1 MCHSTGFTKD
11 EIIDLCAMVCS
22 AGQGPGL
29 NHWPPVLGLFK
40 AELAETYGVSQR
52 AVTGCPARSRSM
64 RPTSA
69 ARSPVCGAGG
79 SAARRSSPGS
89 PWRFASRRASA
100 AAGWRRSMTPAVT
113 RWARSSPRTSSQ
125 GRRSSLTAGPLT
137 GPSAARDISTGPST
151 RKRPAPLGRTR
162 TACCPESIG
171 SPRCASGGCWA
182 PARARLTPRTCP
194 PISDELVFRF
204 NRRRS
209 ASRGMVFY
217 RVLQLRRATPARV
230 CGSARQQKATPC
242 EASRGRHGTPS
253 EPRAPGGG
261 PPVADRP
268 ESSCSFQSG

>member
-1 MCHSTGFTKD
+1 
-11 EIIDLCAMVCS
+11 
-22 AGQGPGL
+22 
-29 NHWPPVLGLFK
+29 
-40 AELAETYGVSQR
+40 
-52 AVTGCPARSRSM
+52 M

-151 RKRPAPLGRTR
+151 RKRPAPLGMTR

-182 PARARLTPRTCP
+182 PTRARLTPRTCP
-194 PISDELVFRF
+194 PISTSSSSGSTAADRPAGAWCL
-204 NRRRS
+204 
-209 ASRGMVFY
+209 Y
-217 RVLQLRRATPARV
+217 RVLQLAAGHEPVRYVDLLASKKPRRAKRAEGGTGHPPSLERPA
-230 CGSARQQKATPC
+230 
-242 EASRGRHGTPS
+242 
-253 EPRAPGGG
+253 
-261 PPVADRP
+261 ADRP
-268 ESSCSFQSG
+268 WRTAEIQLQFPVRLSGYPSPCFLACRPKL